1 MQKKFMVETRKTG
14 KEWLEHYTKLMEIA
28 DCEDFI
34 VIKSS
39 FEKYCNDFR
48 EKFAHIDKMIEYTTN
63 MLVSSLE
70 FSFELGLKDNL
81 KHFKNPKLPTF
92 LDEDYDTAM
101 REKELKKKIDYA
113 EAYNNLDEIIR
124 LIPQNEYK
132 FRDVCFEY
140 LAYMETF
147 IPKIAHYCGFVYG
160 NKIHKK
166 MYDGYEPDYE
176 LTNKYR
182 EWVNCYFG
190 MNLE

>member
-14 KEWLEHYTKLMEIA
+14 KEWLEHYTKLMENA

-34 VIKSS
+34 AIKSS
-39 FEKYCNDFR
+39 FEKHCNDLR
-48 EKFAHIDKMIEYTTN
+48 EKFAHIDKIIEYTTN

-101 REKELKKKIDYA
+101 CEKELKKKIDYA
-113 EAYNNLDEIIR
+113 ESYNNLDEIIR

-132 FRDVCFEY
+132 FRDICFEY

-182 EWVNCYFG
+182 EWINCYLG